1 MDRRRFLIISTVGG
15 AWFVGLVTL
24 YNKFG
29 PKPVD
34 SRVRIED
41 YLHLGERAALE
52 AITSNADFYITSKGW
67 TPQIKADEWRLVI
80 DGLVENPV
88 TLTLPQVKALPALE
102 RTLTLECIENRVG
115 GPAIGNARWRGTA
128 LRPLL
133 ERARPRKE
141 AQSAL
146 LHAADGYTTGILLE
160 RLLWGDNF
168 LAYQMNGEPLPPAH
182 GYPLRVF
189 FPGKYGMKQ
198 PKWLTRI
205 EFLAEHQLGFWEQR
219 GWSDTAERQTR
230 GVIDGPRP
238 RRGVKL
244 SGRSFLLVGY
254 AVADASGITRVEV
267 SEDDGRSWQPAEIV
281 SNPSPYVWTFWRYEW
296 RPSAAGTYALRVQ
309 AVNGRGEVQT
319 ATKHGSWPEGA
330 TGHHRIQLEL
340 A

>member
-1 MDRRRFLIISTVGG
+1 M
-15 AWFVGLVTL
+15 
-24 YNKFG
+24 
-29 PKPVD
+29 
-34 SRVRIED
+34 
-41 YLHLGERAALE
+41 GERAALE

-102 RTLTLECIENRVG
+102 RTLTLECIENRAG
-115 GPAIGNARWRGTA
+115 GPAIGNAHWRGTA
-128 LRPLL
+128 FRPLL
-133 ERARPRKE
+133 ESARPLKE

-146 LHAADGYTTGILLE
+146 LHAADGYTTGIPLE

-168 LAYQMNGEPLPPAH
+168 LAYEMNGEPLPPAH

-205 EFLAEHQLGFWEQR
+205 ELLAEHQLGFWEQR

-238 RRGVKL
+238 RRGVTL

-267 SEDDGRSWQPAEIV
+267 SEDEGRSWQPAEIF

-296 RPSAAGTYALRVQ
+296 RPSAAGTYNLRVR

-319 ATKHGSWPEGA
+319 ATTASSSSSLDGRAALAAMFTSPSHNGRPKGSLV
-330 TGHHRIQLEL
+330 TGLVVRKQ
-340 A
+340 